1 MLLNVAGNRMV
12 NYIRTFFI
20 GFTPVVLLKAV
31 KAMTLKLRRGNW
43 RNNTSLSLQELADF
57 INPMLRGWLAY
68 YGKYSRTSMYRV
80 WRCVNNMLLAWAKK
94 KYKTLS
100 RSRTKA
106 GKLMERI
113 HKEMPA
119 LFVHWRQGRFGA
131 LT

>member
-1 MLLNVAGNRMV
+1 
-12 NYIRTFFI
+12 
-20 GFTPVVLLKAV
+20 
-31 KAMTLKLRRGNW
+31 MTLKLRRGNW

-57 INPMLRGWLAY
+57 INPMLRGWIEY
-68 YGKYSRTSMYRV
+68 YGKYSRSSMYRV

-94 KYKTLS
+94 KYKSLNN
-100 RSRTKA
+100 SRTKA

-119 LFVHWRQGRFGA
+119 LFVHWREGMFGA